1 MFRCSAKERPKWE
14 LILKTKLSSICTERI
29 GVSYSALKLLKLKD
43 EKHPHLGMLQ
53 NLEIKHQCFIGIEEM
68 EESKSEINLFEAEEE
83 TKHCISLDGDVSRA
97 C

>member
-1 MFRCSAKERPKWE
+1 
-14 LILKTKLSSICTERI
+14 
-29 GVSYSALKLLKLKD
+29 
-43 EKHPHLGMLQ
+43 MLQ

-68 EESKSEINLFEAEEE
+68 EESKSEINLFEAEEAEEE